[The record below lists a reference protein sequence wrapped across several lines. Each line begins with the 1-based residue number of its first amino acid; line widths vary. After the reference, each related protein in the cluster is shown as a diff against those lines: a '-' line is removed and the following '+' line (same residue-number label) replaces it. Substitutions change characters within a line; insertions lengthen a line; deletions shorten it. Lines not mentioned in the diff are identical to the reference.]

1 MRKKEETRESRAEQ
15 SRAEQ
20 SRAASLDVLKAICAF
35 LVVCIHVPFPGKVG
49 EYFTALTRVA
59 VPIFFM
65 ITGFFHADV
74 VLGRKSKDQIKKI
87 FLLSI
92 KANVIFLVW
101 KFVYNAVKGK
111 QAVHVFVLE
120 AFSSDAL
127 AKFFL
132 FNDNQVGPHLWYLS
146 AILYVLIIVFLID
159 RLNAKKVLYYST
171 PILLL
176 GDLVLGKYSLV
187 FLGHEVPYY
196 YVRNFLF
203 VGLPYF
209 SIGNIIRD
217 RYSHIERIGR
227 KWLVSAM
234 VLFSF
239 TTIAERMILVSVGKN
254 AVRDHY
260 LSTTFLAVSIF
271 MYTLVRQGRQGAN
284 SNRQKLL
291 AKIGREYSADI
302 YIVHPIIITILQ
314 VVFSIL
320 GLRTIYVRMAPMIV
334 YMGTIVVISVTRT
347 LKRRL
352 LNI

>member
-1 MRKKEETRESRAEQ
+1 MTVILTSKELEENGSTETEGTEKEDDDAQ
-15 SRAEQ
+15 SNE
-20 SRAASLDVLKAICAF
+20 
-35 LVVCIHVPFPGKVG
+35 
-49 EYFTALTRVA
+49 
-59 VPIFFM
+59 
-65 ITGFFHADV
+65 TG
-74 VLGRKSKDQIKKI
+74 
-87 FLLSI
+87 
-92 KANVIFLVW
+92 
-101 KFVYNAVKGK
+101 
-111 QAVHVFVLE
+111 
-120 AFSSDAL
+120 
-127 AKFFL
+127 
-132 FNDNQVGPHLWYLS
+132 
-146 AILYVLIIVFLID
+146 
-159 RLNAKKVLYYST
+159 
-171 PILLL
+171 
-176 GDLVLGKYSLV
+176 
-187 FLGHEVPYY
+187 
-196 YVRNFLF
+196 
-203 VGLPYF
+203 
-209 SIGNIIRD
+209 
-217 RYSHIERIGR
+217 
-227 KWLVSAM
+227 LVSAM

-271 MYTLVRQGRQGAN
+271 SYTLVRQGRQGAN